1 MTGTIIKG
9 IGGFYYVRAEDSVI
23 YECKARGVFRN
34 RKIKPV
40 IGDKVDISVE
50 NGKGNITEIWERR
63 TFLIRPPVSNID
75 NIMIVA
81 AAKNPDPDTG
91 LMDKMLV
98 TAEYKGISPIICIN
112 KTDLDDGAEIARIYK
127 DTGYPIVFVSTYEDR
142 GTDEL
147 KKLLSGK
154 ITALAGL
161 SGVGKSSI
169 LNALIATDAETGDIS
184 EKIKRGRHTT
194 RHVELFEIDG
204 GGYIFDTPGFSSY
217 ELEDIKA
224 QDLCMYFPEMRN
236 IKDNCR
242 FKGCAHIKE
251 PDCAVKEALFLGK
264 ISEERYESYKNIYE
278 ILKNR
283 KDWE

>member
-9 IGGFYYVRAEDSVI
+9 IGGFYYVKAEDCEI

-34 RKIKPV
+34 RNIKPA

-50 NGKGNITEIWERR
+50 NGKGNIIKIWERR
-63 TFLIRPPVSNID
+63 TFLVRPPVSNID

-81 AAKNPDPDTG
+81 AAKNPNPDTG

-98 TAEYKGISPIICIN
+98 TAESKGISPIICIN
-112 KTDLDDGAEIARIYK
+112 KTDLDDGRALAEVYK
-127 DTGYPIVFVSTYEDR
+127 NTGYPIVFTSVCENK
-142 GTDEL
+142 GTEEL

-154 ITALAGL
+154 ITAFAGL

-169 LNALIATDAETGDIS
+169 LNALVSSDAETGDIS

-194 RHVELFEIDG
+194 RHVELFEIEG
-204 GGYIFDTPGFSSY
+204 GGFIFDTPGFSSY
-217 ELEDIKA
+217 ELENIKA
-224 QDLCMYFPEMRN
+224 QDLYMYFPEMR
-236 IKDNCR
+236 KLSGNCR

-251 PDCAVKEALFLGK
+251 PDCAVKEALFCGE
-264 ISEERYESYKNIYE
+264 ISNERYESYKNIYE
-278 ILKNR
+278 VLKQR